1 MKPINII
8 ILIIC
13 IVTVLTFLFI
23 ILFKFYNEKI
33 LILLKKLDQSEIEYK
48 EKYKNKSDIL
58 NKLIELIESKY
69 KTHSK
74 VFDEIKDINMDELY
88 LTDNDNLL
96 NKCFK
101 EILEIRDDNK
111 KGREVKSIKELIDEF
126 NENELHIISLR
137 TFYNKYTLEYNNLI
151 KKIPYN
157 IVSTFKKYKVKS
169 LLDGMEIETSSDHK
183 EV

>member
-48 EKYKNKSDIL
+48 EKYKNKSDRL
-58 NKLIELIESKY
+58 NKLIELIESKD

-74 VFDEIKDINMDELY
+74 VFD
-88 LTDNDNLL
+88 
-96 NKCFK
+96 
-101 EILEIRDDNK
+101 
-111 KGREVKSIKELIDEF
+111 
-126 NENELHIISLR
+126 
-137 TFYNKYTLEYNNLI
+137 
-151 KKIPYN
+151 
-157 IVSTFKKYKVKS
+157 
-169 LLDGMEIETSSDHK
+169 
-183 EV
+183 